1 MTFKPTRIVLALA
14 TLSLPFAAV
23 TASANQSLVSPGY
36 SATIGG
42 VSNQGTVHSSSNNPA
57 SNNTLIEKGDRF
69 RFGYLSNFGG
79 YFEIGE
85 SDDLDTK
92 VNDLVDDMDAADDV
106 TNPANKQRLE
116 QRYPTA
122 GFDDSGNALT
132 GSELEAAYFEA
143 IANKAN
149 TELVADLEKGGQF
162 RTGFQLQ
169 APLTPFLFRSEK
181 ARGTFSINASAS
193 TQIRGGFIGSP
204 FGVKTTFKGVQ
215 VDGVATDVPLNLDL
229 GKAAGAYT
237 EIDKVLNDSP
247 PNTTESQKIAQIIS
261 ISEKSGLIQDNVDSI
276 NKLLPGYG
284 ITEADIGAVD
294 PGLAQRLKD
303 MDVIFPVTQASVQPA
318 QTTTGITT
326 ENELTTNSG
335 MDIKAATIAHLG
347 VGYGTNLSEWFELNR
362 AHGELEMGLRA
373 NLYQVETGRNFISI
387 QAESNAEGDDDAF
400 DKATEDF
407 FENTA
412 KTTAVG
418 VDLGFL
424 WHSEHYQAGITF
436 YNLNEPTIDYPN
448 MADYLEGETLA
459 AIQGL
464 EQAGKT
470 RVTDSVTLTRHAV
483 IEGALYSA
491 NRSWMVQGSYTLGTA
506 TNFVGDEFQT
516 MAVSAGYFPK
526 SWWAPGLR
534 AGYSQNLVG
543 AELSKVHFGMT
554 MFGSMHLDLATSLDN
569 SSFDGSDVP
578 RYAAFSLG
586 FEEKF

>member
-1 MTFKPTRIVLALA
+1 MTFKPTRIALALA
-14 TLSLPFAAV
+14 ALSLPFAAV

-36 SATIGG
+36 SATIGD

-92 VNDLVDDMDAADDV
+92 VNDLVDDMDAADSD
-106 TNPANKQRLE
+106 TFNEAYLQK
-116 QRYPTA
+116 RYPNVNT
-122 GFDDSGNALT
+122 T
-132 GSELEAAYFEA
+132 GMTQSEKEAAYFEA
-143 IANKAN
+143 IANRAN

-169 APLTPFLFRSEK
+169 APLTPFLVRSEK

-204 FGVKTTFKGVQ
+204 FGVKTTFK
-215 VDGVATDVPLNLDL
+215 VDGEDVPLNFDL
-229 GKAAGAYT
+229 GKAAGAFSDVDT
-237 EIDKVLNDSP
+237 VMNDAGK
-247 PNTTESQKIAQIIS
+247 TDDQKIADIVS
-261 ISEKSGLIQDNVDSI
+261 IAEKSGLIQDNVESI

-284 ITEADIGAVD
+284 VTKTQLQAAETSN
-294 PGLAQRLKD
+294 PGLVNRLRD
-303 MDVIFPVTQASVQPA
+303 MGINVDALPASVQPA
-318 QTTTGITT
+318 AAGDVSTA

-470 RVTDSVTLTRHAV
+470 KVTDSVTLTRHAV

-554 MFGSMHLDLATSLDN
+554 MFGSMHLDLATSLDS

>member
-1 MTFKPTRIVLALA
+1 
-14 TLSLPFAAV
+14 LPFAAV

-36 SATIGG
+36 SSTIGG

-57 SNNTLIEKGDRF
+57 SNNTLVREGERI

-85 SDDLDTK
+85 SDDLDGK
-92 VNDLVDDMDAADDV
+92 VNDLVDDMDAADSDSF
-106 TNPANKQRLE
+106 NEAYLQ
-116 QRYPTA
+116 QRYPSVDTT
-122 GFDDSGNALT
+122 DMSDS
-132 GSELEAAYFEA
+132 EKEAAYFEA
-143 IANKAN
+143 IANRAN

-162 RTGFQLQ
+162 RAGFQLQ
-169 APLTPFLFRSEK
+169 APLTPFLVRSKK

-204 FGVKTTFKGVQ
+204 FGVKTTFKDVQ

-247 PNTTESQKIAQIIS
+247 DGTTESQKITDIIV
-261 ISEKSGLIQDNVDSI
+261 IAERNGLIAGNDKAINTLIESYNITASDVDGLSDDQKKSLALQGVNV
-276 NKLLPGYG
+276 PGY
-284 ITEADIGAVD
+284 TLE
-294 PGLAQRLKD
+294 
-303 MDVIFPVTQASVQPA
+303 QASVQPA

-326 ENELTTNSG
+326 KNELTTNSG
-335 MDIKAATIAHLG
+335 FDIKAAAITHLG

-362 AHGELEMGLRA
+362 KHGELEMGLRA
-373 NLYQVETGRNFISI
+373 NLYQVEAGRNFISI
-387 QAESNAEGDDDAF
+387 QAESNAKGDDDAF

-424 WHSEHYQAGITF
+424 WHSEHYQVGLTF

-470 RVTDSVTLTRHAV
+470 KVTDSVTLTRHAV
-483 IEGALYSA
+483 IEGAMYSA
-491 NRSWMVQGSYTLGTA
+491 NRNWMVQGSYTLGTA

-543 AELSKVHFGMT
+543 AELSKVHLGMT
-554 MFGSMHLDLATSLDN
+554 MFGSLHLDMAASLDS
-569 SSFDGSDVP
+569 SSFDGNDIP
-578 RYAAFSLG
+578 RYVGFSLG